1 MLTNIMYATVYMTDQ
16 DRALKFYTEKLGLD
30 RGVDY
35 PRPDGRF
42 LTVGVPGSR
51 SRSSCGRTPRPPDNR
66 STRVA
71 RRVAAGARLSAAAH
85 GRAVLV
91 NGRPGFVAWSEDDA
105 PLSIIAFTVADG
117 RIVDIAVVTDP
128 VKLAA
133 ANLPDPA

>member
-1 MLTNIMYATVYMTDQ
+1 MSATVYVTDQ
-16 DRALKFYTEKLGLD
+16 DRALKFYTEKLGWSGASTTRARTD
-30 RGVDY
+30 ASS
-35 PRPDGRF
+35 PWACPAA
-42 LTVGVPGSR
+42 R
-51 SRSSCGRTPRPPDNR
+51 SRSSCGRTQRPPDNR

-71 RRVAAGARLSAAAH
+71 RRVAAGARLSAAAR

-128 VKLAA
+128 AKLAA
-133 ANLPDPA
+133 ANLPHPA